1 MAYVRLYYLIMIG
14 AIYIT
19 EAPLVSLYIN
29 YHGLLSFFI
38 MEYMAFGYGVYVIWM
53 WHLSHGIAS
62 CCIALASGVMSWTY
76 DSDRTGTTLFIG
88 HNDAASYL
96 TGYEGRSLY
105 ASMYIHHWFGIEM
118 QLHTL
123 MGMKAGVHMHLYAL
137 LYGSEG
143 WMWWSILRY
152 TMNDYVSHC
161 AMAYRTLD
169 ILYVG
174 CMNTRILV

>member
-1 MAYVRLYYLIMIG
+1 MVDVWHMWDYIISSWLALFILQKHRLYL
-14 AIYIT
+14 
-19 EAPLVSLYIN
+19 SIN
-29 YHGLLSFFI
+29 YHGLLSFSI

-96 TGYEGRSLY
+96 AGYEGRSSY

-123 MGMKAGVHMHLYAL
+123 MGMKVGVLVHWYAFL
-137 LYGSEG
+137 
-143 WMWWSILRY
+143 
-152 TMNDYVSHC
+152 
-161 AMAYRTLD
+161 
-169 ILYVG
+169 
-174 CMNTRILV
+174 